1 MEFILECIAAGIFGT
16 AVGISLYTFIKN
28 RKEKS

>member
-1 MEFILECIAAGIFGT
+1 MEFVLECIAAVIFGT
-16 AVGISLYTFIKN
+16 GAGVALYVFIQN

>member
-1 MEFILECIAAGIFGT
+1 MEFVLECIAAVIFG
-16 AVGISLYTFIKN
+16 AGAGVALYVFIQN

>member
-1 MEFILECIAAGIFGT
+1 MEFILECIAAVIFGT
-16 AVGISLYTFIKN
+16 GAGVALYVFIKN

>member
-1 MEFILECIAAGIFGT
+1 MEFISECIAAVIFGIG
-16 AVGISLYTFIKN
+16 AGVALYVFIQN

>member
-1 MEFILECIAAGIFGT
+1 MEFVLECIAAVIFGT
-16 AVGISLYTFIKN
+16 AVGISLYIFIKN